1 MRARLLVI
9 AIIVMMGVYFV
20 RAQPSTDERIRRVEN
35 GLVSDWNAL
44 PWSKMNI
51 IDRMAHYNVPGVT
64 ITVIDDFGIAW
75 TRTYGTTGT
84 RAADPVTGDTLFQA
98 ASISKPV
105 TALMVL
111 HYVDQ
116 GMMELDEPVN
126 DYLKD
131 WKIPDNEYTA
141 GSPVTVRQL
150 LSHTAGLAEY
160 GLPGYA
166 SGPYPTLSQI
176 LEGAPPAN
184 TPPIRVVNAPGERYV
199 YSNLGYIVLQRL
211 LEDVTGEQFE
221 TLAEDLILDE
231 LGMSSSTYAQPLR
244 EDLQERAAVG
254 HRPDGAPLAER
265 WRVYPEQGAGGL
277 WTTSADLAKFAI
289 EVMLSKHG
297 ESNRV
302 ISSAMVD
309 TMFTKPLEDSTGLG
323 LGLGDDGG
331 DLKYFLHKGGNEGF
345 KGVMVGYYE
354 RGQGVVILTNSDN
367 GDLFYDEVLK
377 SVSFEYGWV
386 REGFSYTQGF
396 ILLFGVVFLFFAVKY
411 V

>member
-1 MRARLLVI
+1 
-9 AIIVMMGVYFV
+9 
-20 RAQPSTDERIRRVEN
+20 
-35 GLVSDWNAL
+35 
-44 PWSKMNI
+44 
-51 IDRMAHYNVPGVT
+51 
-64 ITVIDDFGIAW
+64 
-75 TRTYGTTGT
+75 
-84 RAADPVTGDTLFQA
+84 
-98 ASISKPV
+98 
-105 TALMVL
+105 MVL
-111 HYVDQ
+111 HYVEQ

-126 DYLKD
+126 DYLGD
-131 WKIPDNEYTA
+131 WKIPENEYTA
-141 GSPVTVRQL
+141 GSPVTLRQL
-150 LSHTAGLAEY
+150 LSHTAGLAEF

-184 TPPIRVVNAPGERYV
+184 NPPVRVVRAPGERYV

-211 LEDVTGEQFE
+211 LEDVTGERFE
-221 TLAEDLILDE
+221 ALAEDLILGN
-231 LGMSSSTYAQPLR
+231 LGMSSSTYAQPLG
-244 EDLQERAAVG
+244 EDMQERAAVG

-265 WRVYPEQGAGGL
+265 WRVYPELGAGGL
-277 WTTSADLAKFAI
+277 WTTSADLARFAV

-297 ESNRV
+297 ESNKV

-331 DLKYFLHKGGNEGF
+331 DLKYFIHKGATEGF

-386 REGFSYTQGF
+386 REGFSYSQGI
-396 ILLFGVVFLFFAVKY
+396 ILLFGVIFLFFAVKY
-411 V
+411 VRSRRAS